1 MQIRDAL
8 DTDLEG
14 ILQIY
19 NDAVQNSTAIWND
32 HCVDL
37 ANRQAWLAERHAQG
51 YPCWSPSTSWAAWPY
66 ASFGLAPH
74 DGFRHTVENSVYVSP
89 DHRGSGIGRS
99 LMKALIERARML
111 DKHVM
116 VAFIESE
123 NRASV
128 HAPATGLHP
137 CRPDAPGRLQVRPL
151 AGPDHDATD
160 PEQDLET
167 MILGEYQIQDGDIEA
182 QRRPSHP
189 DPLRGQQRRPANSGR
204 FALPLFETNDALTFV
219 APPRAACA

>member
-1 MQIRDAL
+1 MSTAHDLEPFLETNVQIRDAL

-51 YPCWSPSTSWAAWPY
+51 YPCWSPSTSWPR
-66 ASFGLAPH
+66 GRLCLLRPLAPH

-111 DKHVM
+111 EKM
-116 VAFIESE
+116 
-123 NRASV
+123 
-128 HAPATGLHP
+128 
-137 CRPDAPGRLQVRPL
+137 
-151 AGPDHDATD
+151 
-160 PEQDLET
+160 
-167 MILGEYQIQDGDIEA
+167 
-182 QRRPSHP
+182 
-189 DPLRGQQRRPANSGR
+189 
-204 FALPLFETNDALTFV
+204 
-219 APPRAACA
+219 

>member
-1 MQIRDAL
+1 MSTAHDLEPFLKETNVQIRDAL

-51 YPCWSPSTSWAAWPY
+51 YPVLVAIDELGRVAGY
-66 ASFGLAPH
+66 ASFGPWRPH

-99 LMKALIERARML
+99 LMKALIERARQL
-111 DKHVM
+111 EKHVM

-128 HAPATGLHP
+128 HMHQQLGFIHVGQMRQVG
-137 CRPDAPGRLQVRPL
+137 CKFGRWL
-151 AGPDHDATD
+151 
-160 PEQDLET
+160 DLT
-167 MILGEYQIQDGDIEA
+167 MMQ
-182 QRRPSHP
+182 
-189 DPLRGQQRRPANSGR
+189 
-204 FALPLFETNDALTFV
+204 LTLNRTSK
-219 APPRAACA
+219 P